1 MDGGSIEVKG
11 GKAGG
16 NAGWREG
23 AGRCGEGRESR
34 AGQGEREEDI
44 DMVNEQEAETNRHTQ
59 KRSPRTN
66 THLSFTNG

>member
-1 MDGGSIEVKG
+1 MPVG
-11 GKAGG
+11 
-16 NAGWREG
+16 
-23 AGRCGEGRESR
+23 GRERGGVGKEGR